1 MDDKISVDELKNALG
16 VDIERLC
23 REVVEAVNEARP
35 GQVIADSEEPVRD
48 ASAEFRERLYQ
59 KALEL
64 RQRRIEPS
72 FSPSAQCEN
81 TELAQQRQADHKL
94 SDHQRQG

>member
-1 MDDKISVDELKNALG
+1 MDDKISMDELKDALA
-16 VDIERLC
+16 VDIEKLC
-23 REVVEAVNEARP
+23 REIVKAVNEARP
-35 GQVIADSEEPVRD
+35 GQIIADSEEPVRD

-72 FSPSAQCEN
+72 FSPSAQCQD
-81 TELAQQRQADHKL
+81 TDLAQQGQADHKL

>member
-1 MDDKISVDELKNALG
+1 MDDKISLDELKSVLG
-16 VDIERLC
+16 VDIEKLC

-35 GQVIADSEEPVRD
+35 GQIIADSEESVRD

-81 TELAQQRQADHKL
+81 TELAQQGQADHKL
-94 SDHQRQG
+94 SDRQRQD

>member
-1 MDDKISVDELKNALG
+1 MDDKVSAEELKKSLG

-23 REVVEAVNEARP
+23 REVVEAVNKARS
-35 GQVIADSEEPVRD
+35 GHIIADSEEPVRD
-48 ASAEFRERLYQ
+48 ASTEFRERLYQ

-72 FSPSAQCEN
+72 FSPSGQCEN
-81 TELAQQRQADHKL
+81 TLMAQQGQTEHKL
-94 SDHQRQG
+94 PDNQRQD

>member
-1 MDDKISVDELKNALG
+1 MDDKISVDELKSALG
-16 VDIERLC
+16 VDLEKLW
-23 REVVEAVNEARP
+23 REVVDAVNEARP
-35 GQVIADSEEPVRD
+35 GQIIADSEEPVRD
-48 ASAEFRERLYQ
+48 ASAEFRKRLYQ

-64 RQRRIEPS
+64 RQRRIEPA

-81 TELAQQRQADHKL
+81 TELAQQGQADHKL

>member
-1 MDDKISVDELKNALG
+1 MNDQISVDELKSVLA
-16 VDIERLC
+16 VDIEKLC

-35 GQVIADSEEPVRD
+35 GQIIADSEEPVRN
-48 ASAEFRERLYQ
+48 ASAEFRECLYQ

-81 TELAQQRQADHKL
+81 TELAQQRQTDHKL

>member
-1 MDDKISVDELKNALG
+1 MNDKISVDELKDALG
-16 VDIERLC
+16 VEIEKLC
-23 REVVEAVNEARP
+23 REVVEAVNGARP
-35 GQVIADSEEPVRD
+35 GQIIADSEEPVRD

-81 TELAQQRQADHKL
+81 TLLAQQGQADDKL
-94 SDHQRQG
+94 SDNQRQG

>member
-1 MDDKISVDELKNALG
+1 MDDKISVEELKSVLG
-16 VDIERLC
+16 VDIEKLC
-23 REVVEAVNEARP
+23 LEVVEAVNEARP
-35 GQVIADSEEPVRD
+35 GQIIADSEESVRD

-64 RQRRIEPS
+64 RQRRIEPA

-81 TELAQQRQADHKL
+81 TELAQQGQAEHKL
-94 SDHQRQG
+94 SDRQRQD

>member
-1 MDDKISVDELKNALG
+1 MDDKISVDELKSALG
-16 VDIERLC
+16 VDIEKLC

-48 ASAEFRERLYQ
+48 ASAEFREGLYQ

-72 FSPSAQCEN
+72 FSPSPPCES
-81 TELAQQRQADHKL
+81 TELAQQGKTDHKL
-94 SDHQRQG
+94 SDHQRQD